1 MMAVLVRLAVL
12 GIVLFALQIPVAGG
26 LLIGPIFDP
35 MDGVWST
42 ARIARGHQSGE
53 MAIDG
58 MDAVVNVR
66 FDERGVPHI
75 FAESDKDATIALGYI
90 VARDRLFEMDFI
102 HRVTTGTLAELMG
115 PGAIATD
122 QHFIRLGIPQAVRR
136 NTVILAEQLPRDA
149 EAVSWYALGANAYL
163 SELDDSHYP
172 LEYRLLGAE
181 PPETFSADFT
191 LSLFAYM
198 AYDLSYK
205 SSDIGLEQIRAEI
218 GRESFSELYP
228 RFSNWENP
236 IVPPEDSR
244 WEEGQAAARERFV
257 DRVPGSFLEEWP
269 SSREAIA
276 GDSFDTRDRLS
287 PLVPFSEGYV
297 EGKGSNN
304 WAVSGSRS
312 TTGMP
317 ILAGDMHLA
326 LSLPAIWYEAHIVTP
341 QTNIYGVTFP
351 AVPAIVEGITPTT
364 AWTFTNTG
372 SDQIDYYRV
381 QLDESRTQYLFDDE
395 WVELSLSIDTIRVRG
410 ADPVLE
416 TVRYSHHGPI
426 LEREDADYAVKWVG
440 HEFGSTFA
448 ALWDMNRATNYQE
461 FEMATRMWDYPM
473 QNILYA
479 GRDSIVAIRS
489 TGYLPVRA
497 SGNAFGVLDG
507 RTSDTDWIGRVPFD
521 ELPHSILPS
530 RGFLTSTNQR
540 PASQGYPHYLGQDWR
555 SIYRS
560 IRIEQLLEEKTLHSP
575 EDLASYQADVKAIQ
589 ASLFL
594 PHIRTLDGLSDAG
607 QRMQTALVEFDG
619 VMSLDRTE
627 PRLFGWFMDALT
639 DLMWD
644 EPVFRLG
651 SNPKEIRILDLLA
664 SDPHSR
670 WFDLISTPEL
680 EAAED
685 IFKMALDRSGE
696 RWKEEGYEE
705 LPLRD
710 HQTLTVRHLTRSAA
724 LRPLWREG
732 FPFAGY
738 NETLSPARSNPVTW
752 SASWRVIV
760 DFSTSPPKAKG
771 IYPGGQSGNPMSVNY
786 DAHMQKYV
794 DFEYYDLDLSTS
806 SER

>member
-1 MMAVLVRLAVL
+1 MMAFLVRLAVL

-42 ARIARGHQSGE
+42 ARLARGHVSGE
-53 MAIDG
+53 MAIEG

-122 QHFIRLGIPQAVRR
+122 QHFIGLGIPQAVRK
-136 NTVILAEQLPRDA
+136 NTAILADQTPREA
-149 EAVSWYALGANAYL
+149 EGVTWYALGANAYI
-163 SELDDSHYP
+163 SHMDVSDYP

-181 PPETFSADFT
+181 PPETFSAEFT
-191 LSLFAYM
+191 LSLFTYM
-198 AYDLSYK
+198 AYDLSFK
-205 SSDIGLEQIRAEI
+205 SSDIGLERIRTEM
-218 GRESFSELYP
+218 GPESFSELYP

-236 IVPPEDSR
+236 IVPPEHSS
-244 WEEGQAAARERFV
+244 WAAGQASISGRSVASM
-257 DRVPGSFLEEWP
+257 PGSLPDEW
-269 SSREAIA
+269 SSVREAIV
-276 GDSFDTRDRLS
+276 GHDIGPRDGSS
-287 PLVPFSEGYV
+287 PFVPFSEGYV

-351 AVPAIVEGITPTT
+351 AVPVIVEGITPTT

-381 QLDESRTQYLFDDE
+381 QLDDSRTHYLFDDE
-395 WVELSLSIDTIRVRG
+395 WIELSASVDTILVRG
-410 ADPVLE
+410 ADPVVE
-416 TVRYSHHGPI
+416 TVLYSHHGPI
-426 LEREDADYAVKWVG
+426 QEREDGDYAIKWVG
-440 HEFGSTFA
+440 HEFGTTFA

-461 FEMATRMWDYPM
+461 FEMATRMWDYPV

-521 ELPHSILPS
+521 ELPHSISPS

-540 PASQGYPHYLGQDWR
+540 PASEGYPHYLGQDWR

-560 IRIEQLLEEKTLHSP
+560 IRIEELLEGKTLHTP
-575 EDLASYQADVKAIQ
+575 EDLASYQADVKAVQ

-594 PHIRTLDGLSDAG
+594 PHIRTIDGLSEAG
-607 QRMQTALVEFDG
+607 QRIQAVLTDFDG
-619 VMSLDRTE
+619 VMALDRTE
-627 PRLFGWFMDALT
+627 PRLFGWFMDSLT

-651 SNPKEIRILDLLA
+651 SDPKEIRILDLLA
-664 SDPHSR
+664 SDPNSI
-670 WFDLISTPEL
+670 WFDLISTPDRES
-680 EAAED
+680 AED
-685 IFKMALDRSGE
+685 LFRMALDRSGE
-696 RWKEEGYEE
+696 TWKAEGYEE
-705 LPLRD
+705 IPLGE
-710 HQTLTVRHLTRSAA
+710 HQTLTVRHLTRSTA

-738 NETLSPARSNPVTW
+738 NETLSPAKSNPVTW
-752 SASWRVIV
+752 SASWRVVV
-760 DFSTSPPKAKG
+760 DFSTSPPQAKG

-794 DFEYYDLDLSTS
+794 GFEYYDLDLSAS
-806 SER
+806 FEQ